1 MKKYFPAFILLNFL
15 IVIFIGCQKQEADSP
30 EDVINLNADYMSKE
44 DISGVETTLDKDKP
58 DFEQSMKMVKL
69 LFDTYDL
76 DYKIESLETV
86 EQNENE
92 AQIKFV
98 QLTTKISGPEFRD
111 NRFTGI
117 HTLKKKSDG
126 WKILS
131 TKQLNIEF
139 LD

>member
-1 MKKYFPAFILLNFL
+1 MKKFFTDLILLNL
-15 IVIFIGCQKQEADSP
+15 MLLIFIGCNKQEAGSP
-30 EDVINLNADYMSKE
+30 IEVINLNTEYMTKE
-44 DISGVETTLDKDKP
+44 DISGVETTLDKDNP

>member
-1 MKKYFPAFILLNFL
+1 MKKFFTDLILLILMLL
-15 IVIFIGCQKQEADSP
+15 ILIGCNKQEAGSP
-30 EDVINLNADYMSKE
+30 IEVINLNTEYMTKE
-44 DISGVETTLDKDKP
+44 DISGVEITLDKDNP